1 MYDNDIDMAMN
12 DLENL
17 RFAIGFVFI
26 VASILKLA
34 TLGGILH
41 ISWLERE
48 AESPWATYGIP
59 LMLIIV
65 GADLIRQSMKY
76 K

>member
-1 MYDNDIDMAMN
+1 MYNNDIDMAMN

-17 RFAIGFVFI
+17 RFV
-26 VASILKLA
+26 
-34 TLGGILH
+34 
-41 ISWLERE
+41 
-48 AESPWATYGIP
+48 
-59 LMLIIV
+59 LIIV